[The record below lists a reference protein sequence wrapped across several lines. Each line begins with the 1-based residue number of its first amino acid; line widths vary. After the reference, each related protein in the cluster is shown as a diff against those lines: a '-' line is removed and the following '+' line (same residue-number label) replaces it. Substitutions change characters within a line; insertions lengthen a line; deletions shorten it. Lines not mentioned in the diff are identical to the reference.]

1 MPKARTVRE
10 VVSHPYEA
18 ATAFH
23 IDATVGRDAGTGFDW
38 IMAVLE
44 RHYGLVGARERL
56 FVEREYVS
64 DGFVVASLRTRDGDP
79 FLFLGS
85 ASPGSIADCEL
96 AVRKVLLSQHSATSA
111 VVTDGEDHIFLRRR
125 HDTERCEYALDLE
138 RDLGEPHELNLF
150 GNAGLSTATGNSGEQ
165 LEALFFEAH
174 SAIRD
179 IDGMHADEALD
190 EVCKLIF
197 TALARSAPDTEKGP
211 RAGTRASQEMVF
223 PQERA
228 ALLRCR
234 YRDAVTAL
242 MDPDIGDAFSSP
254 LRLSDPALLRVWR
267 VISAQ
272 DLAGMSS
279 DLKGRAF
286 QRLLDPAIRAGM
298 GQFFTPT
305 PVVEFIVAAVGPRV
319 GDSILDPFC
328 GSGHFLS
335 TAVSVAASHRTG
347 EDPSITRWASERV
360 HGIEKSERMLRIAR
374 TDMMLQETKDVSLHR
389 GDALAPFGNFATLK
403 PNSFDVVL
411 TNPPF
416 GSLLGPDATRALGS
430 FELTNPKG
438 STPLEVLGLE
448 RAVQFARPGG
458 RIAIVLPEGVL
469 TNQRLSHV
477 RAWLLARVIPIAII
491 GLPVETFSPFG
502 ANVRTCVFF
511 ALKGDSASVS
521 AEHGVVVGGS
531 DCIGYDASGRPTTA
545 PSDLPVLA
553 TVIEQAFRQ
562 ADGVSHVA

>member
-1 MPKARTVRE
+1 MRQPRAVRE
-10 VVSHPYEA
+10 VVSHPYETV
-18 ATAFH
+18 TAFH
-23 IDATVGRDAGTGFDW
+23 TDPTIEKDAGIGFDW
-38 IMAVLE
+38 ILSVLE
-44 RHYGLVGARERL
+44 RQYGLIGAKERL
-56 FVEREYVS
+56 VVES
-64 DGFVVASLRTRDGDP
+64 DLESAGYMVGSLRTRGGDP

-85 ASPGSIADCEL
+85 ALPGSLADCEL
-96 AVRKVLLSQHSATSA
+96 EIRKRLLSQHSATSA
-111 VVTDGEDHIFLRRR
+111 VVSDGEDHVFLRRR
-125 HDTERCEYALDLE
+125 HDAERCEYALDVE
-138 RDLGEPHELNLF
+138 RDFGEPQELHLF
-150 GNAGLSTATGNSGEQ
+150 GSTDASAERGTSGEK

-197 TALARSAPDTEKGP
+197 TSLARTARDTEAVSHAAFGTGP
-211 RAGTRASQEMVF
+211 EMIF
-223 PQERA
+223 PQEKA

-234 YRDAVTAL
+234 YRDAVAAL

-254 LRLSDPALLRVWR
+254 LRLSDAALLRVWR
-267 VISAQ
+267 VLSTQ
-272 DLAGMSS
+272 NLAGMSA

-298 GQFFTPT
+298 GQFFTPA
-305 PVVEFIVAAVGPRV
+305 PVVDFMVAALRPRI
-319 GDSILDPFC
+319 GERILDPFC

-335 TAVSVAASHRTG
+335 TAVSLASHHRRG
-347 EDPSITRWASERV
+347 EDPSITIWASEGV

-430 FELTNPKG
+430 FELTSTKA

-458 RIAIVLPEGVL
+458 RIGIVLPEGVL

-477 RAWLLARVIPIAII
+477 RAWLLARVIPVAIVS
-491 GLPVETFSPFG
+491 LPVETFSPFG

-511 ALKGDSASVS
+511 ALKNGPVPMS
-521 AEHGVVVGGS
+521 AEHLVVVGGS
-531 DCIGYDASGRPTTA
+531 DCIGYDASGRPTAA
-545 PSDLPVLA
+545 PSDLPSLA
-553 TVIEQAFRQ
+553 VVIEQAFSR
-562 ADGVSHVA
+562 AAGVPHVA